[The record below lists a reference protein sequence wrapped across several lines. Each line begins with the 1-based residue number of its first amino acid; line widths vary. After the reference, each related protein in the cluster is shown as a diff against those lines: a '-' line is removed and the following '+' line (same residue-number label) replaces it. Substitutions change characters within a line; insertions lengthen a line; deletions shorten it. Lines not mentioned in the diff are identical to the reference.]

1 MTSIVTLIIFLAQNE
16 LGIVLAIFFSTFF
29 WKILCSHRHFFQ
41 KELTWGQ
48 YVFNQI
54 LNHFSQHDPYY
65 FSTFFKGNFTNIVFP
80 SCGRPKNFLFFFQYT
95 KRNKLFEKLD
105 WEVRFFVEENLIF
118 RRGYAKISTYDLG
131 LYFFTEGRTDKEV
144 VFLYNFR
151 SPPPFPH
158 FFSF

>member
-1 MTSIVTLIIFLAQNE
+1 MRQT
-16 LGIVLAIFFSTFF
+16 
-29 WKILCSHRHFFQ
+29 Q
-41 KELTWGQ
+41 KLP
-48 YVFNQI
+48 I
-54 LNHFSQHDPYY
+54 
-65 FSTFFKGNFTNIVFP
+65 
-80 SCGRPKNFLFFFQYT
+80 FFQYT

-151 SPPPFPH
+151 SPPLPPF
-158 FFSF
+158 FFVLRKEKNKIYHNIIKSGFRFKMALELGLYLS

>member
-1 MTSIVTLIIFLAQNE
+1 MYFRRAADPKTSY
-16 LGIVLAIFFSTFF
+16 FFP
-29 WKILCSHRHFFQ
+29 IY
-41 KELTWGQ
+41 KE
-48 YVFNQI
+48 
-54 LNHFSQHDPYY
+54 
-65 FSTFFKGNFTNIVFP
+65 
-80 SCGRPKNFLFFFQYT
+80 
-95 KRNKLFEKLD
+95 RNKLFEKLD

>member
-1 MTSIVTLIIFLAQNE
+1 MRQT
-16 LGIVLAIFFSTFF
+16 
-29 WKILCSHRHFFQ
+29 Q
-41 KELTWGQ
+41 KLP
-48 YVFNQI
+48 I
-54 LNHFSQHDPYY
+54 
-65 FSTFFKGNFTNIVFP
+65 
-80 SCGRPKNFLFFFQYT
+80 FFQYT

-151 SPPPFPH
+151 SPPPSPI
-158 FFSF
+158 FFRFKKRKKQDIPQYH